1 MKSGDAIL
9 NNYDNQQYNNQYNDG
24 FEQQS
29 GSGFRRDANQQG
41 AKYSNNPSN
50 GPRFSP
56 IDQQMRTPSNANPFA
71 QNGAVPTAAGRQP
84 MRQGGQN
91 PQATNPQQPSAQP
104 PRQQPNAQRQYQ
116 VGQPPRQ
123 GRPPI
128 SQQPQRPGQQVGRTP
143 APRQGEMP
151 PQAGRPSPYGT
162 NGANGPRRPVP
173 PKGAPSQTAE
183 LLPRDH
189 TGRIK
194 TFSNYNRQGIEN
206 VSYNYNFGNGAN
218 VVKKKKGGVP
228 KGVII
233 GVVAAVLVAA
243 FIGVGYLMRPT
254 ITLNGT
260 ADDIL
265 SYGAQYEEQGATG
278 TFLGNDISEDILIS
292 GSVDNTMMGKQV
304 VTYTYKLPIIPI
316 PFSITRSVTVEDY
329 ELPVISLVASD
340 TVMLPLGSDY
350 KEPGYTAHDNFDGDL
365 TSTVTV
371 EGTVDTATVGVYTIT
386 YKTSDSNGNTGI
398 AERRV
403 TVTEDSPLTA
413 SVAEFS
419 LDGFFTDAILPETE
433 DAGEQYINDT
443 TFFGD
448 SVIENLALMD
458 GQVPFDKM
466 WCQAGI
472 SALDAEDSTLRV
484 NDEETSSTI
493 IDLLTTY
500 KPERVLMSLGTN
512 VVSYV
517 EAQEYIES
525 YETLIENMRTASPDT
540 DFIIMSLTPVMK
552 EYDDGEAG
560 TNSTTNAKIN
570 IYNYYIAEMCSRL
583 GVSFLNVAPELKD
596 TDGTAMV
603 GLIRDYEFDGIHPR
617 VAGNDVILEYYTT
630 HAVLN

>member
-9 NNYDNQQYNNQYNDG
+9 NNYDNQQNNNQYNDG

-29 GSGFRRDANQQG
+29 GFRRTTNQQG
-41 AKYSNNPSN
+41 PQQTNNPSN

-56 IDQQMRTPSNANPFA
+56 INQQMRAPSNANPFA
-71 QNGAVPTAAGRQP
+71 QNEAVPTFSGAQP
-84 MRQGGQN
+84 MPQNGGQN
-91 PQATNPQQPSAQP
+91 HTQNPNA
-104 PRQQPNAQRQYQ
+104 QQPNAQPLRQQPNVQRQYQ
-116 VGQPPRQ
+116 QGQIPRQ
-123 GRPPI
+123 GRPPV
-128 SQQPQRPGQQVGRTP
+128 SQQPSRPGQQVGRP
-143 APRQGEMP
+143 PVPRQGDMS
-151 PQAGRPSPYGT
+151 PQTGNQSPYG
-162 NGANGPRRPVP
+162 AAAPRRPVP
-173 PKGAPSQTAE
+173 PKGATSQTAE

-228 KGVII
+228 KGVIF

-243 FIGVGYLMRPT
+243 FVGIGYLIRPT

-265 SYGAQYEEQGATG
+265 SYGAEYQEQGATG
-278 TFLGNDISEDILIS
+278 TFLGGDISEDILIS
-292 GSVDNTMMGKQV
+292 GSIDNTMMGKQEI
-304 VTYTYKLPIIPI
+304 TYTYKLPIIPI
-316 PFSITRSVTVEDY
+316 PFSETRSVTVEDY
-329 ELPVISLVASD
+329 ELPVISLTSSD

-386 YKTSDSNGNTGI
+386 YKTTDSNGNTGI

-500 KPERVLMSLGTN
+500 KPERILMSLGTN

-517 EAQEYIES
+517 EATEYIES

-630 HAVLN
+630 HALLD